1 VRELGSGKSRIEML
15 AQLGLR
21 AELAPNI
28 RLEDGVNAARLFLRK
43 CWFDSV
49 RCAKGVDALQN
60 YRWDYNTRL
69 DEHKSVPVHDWA
81 SHSADAFRYLAVSMK
96 DERLK
101 KWGAINYGNM
111 DKGVV

>member
-1 VRELGSGKSRIEML
+1 
-15 AQLGLR
+15 
-21 AELAPNI
+21 
-28 RLEDGVNAARLFLRK
+28 LFLRK

-101 KWGAINYGNM
+101 KWGSIDYQAI
-111 DKGVV
+111 DRSVV

>member
-1 VRELGSGKSRIEML
+1 
-15 AQLGLR
+15 
-21 AELAPNI
+21 
-28 RLEDGVNAARLFLRK
+28 
-43 CWFDSV
+43 
-49 RCAKGVDALQN
+49 
-60 YRWDYNTRL
+60 
-69 DEHKSVPVHDWA
+69 VPVHDWA